1 MRALHSGDFGF
12 LVGCD
17 RGPDASSTPTS
28 GYSGERLVCTDDEDW
43 AASRSA
49 ELRGAECID
58 VLRSVIELALDQRH
72 ELGVTTAS
80 AVIGVQ
86 RDDEIRDMAEPL
98 LDLHLGTS
106 AGPLAHRALWRS
118 CLTLA
123 DDTPALL
130 AVADDGP
137 EEADV
142 SVSEMSVVRIVHRRH
157 QIEERCLYPVWHVFG
172 WRERW

>member
-1 MRALHSGDFGF
+1 M
-12 LVGCD
+12 
-17 RGPDASSTPTS
+17 
-28 GYSGERLVCTDDEDW
+28 
-43 AASRSA
+43 
-49 ELRGAECID
+49 
-58 VLRSVIELALDQRH
+58 IELVLDQRH

-142 SVSEMSVVRIVHRRH
+142 NVASTQSGMSSAGANAGEVMSSDI
-157 QIEERCLYPVWHVFG
+157 CC
-172 WRERW
+172 